1 MKGRTTGKV
10 EGVTEK
16 EGVWEIWQS
25 ITRHEGRITRKE
37 GCECVHVWGTCCS
50 CVQGSAIT
58 RASASA
64 FATAA
69 SACVK

>member
-1 MKGRTTGKV
+1 MCVVRCVRVRGG
-10 EGVTEK
+10 
-16 EGVWEIWQS
+16 
-25 ITRHEGRITRKE
+25 
-37 GCECVHVWGTCCS
+37 ECVWGTCCS
-50 CVQGSAIT
+50 WVHGSAIT